1 MGGCEVFD
9 EFLEENAAGLNKD
22 LKASVEPIARYPESH
37 EELSTCVNF
46 IESNFDATLRLNF

>member
-1 MGGCEVFD
+1 MFD